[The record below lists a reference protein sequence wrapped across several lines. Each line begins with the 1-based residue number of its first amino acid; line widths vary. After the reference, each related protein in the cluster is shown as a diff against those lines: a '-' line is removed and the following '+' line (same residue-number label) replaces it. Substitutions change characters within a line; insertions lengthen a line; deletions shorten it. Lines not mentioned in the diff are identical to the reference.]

1 MGKFKKRLGRKI
13 RTYVSISPFF
23 VLYWG
28 QKGGERME
36 KILDPRGYSMEE
48 IYQAYEG
55 LCVKL
60 VNRYGLDPSYREDLM
75 QECALE
81 LCRCVRDYNP
91 DRGVAF
97 PAYVSR
103 ALKYGIFGAQRKWRK
118 GEADSL
124 DIGEDFKNDLEDD
137 VNIEEEFCK
146 KEDQARVR
154 EALKGLSPRQG
165 EVLTLYYDQGLSLS
179 EIAGFLGLAYKT
191 VENTKA
197 AGLKKLRRI
206 FDVNGKEVDSL

>member
-1 MGKFKKRLGRKI
+1 
-13 RTYVSISPFF
+13 
-23 VLYWG
+23 
-28 QKGGERME
+28 ME

-75 QECALE
+75 QECALQ
-81 LCRCVRDYNP
+81 LCRCARDYNP

-103 ALKYGIFGAQRKWRK
+103 ALKYGIFGAQRKRQK
-118 GEADSL
+118 GEADSF
-124 DIGEDFKNDLEDD
+124 DIGEDFKNDLESD
-137 VNIEEEFCK
+137 VNIEEDFCRQEEGK
-146 KEDQARVR
+146 RVR
-154 EALKGLSPRQG
+154 EALRQLSPRQR

-197 AGLKKLRRI
+197 AGLKNLRRI
-206 FDVNGKEVDSL
+206 FNVTGKEVDLL